1 METIPV
7 SEKLARR
14 REQVKKAVRK
24 WRKLHKSKYNAY
36 TREYLKRPEAH
47 KAHLARCKRYRDR
60 KRLERVQLEMQ
71 TSLVPSLKI
80 EEESSSRCGP
90 MVLVPCQLS

>member
-1 METIPV
+1 METIQV

-14 REQVKKAVRK
+14 REQVRRAVRK
-24 WRKLHKSKYNAY
+24 WRKLHKGKYNAY
-36 TREYLKRPEAH
+36 TRKYLKRPVAH

-71 TSLVPSLKI
+71 ASLVPPLEI
-80 EEESSSRCGP
+80 EEEPGSGSVP

>member
-1 METIPV
+1 MDTVQV

-60 KRLERVQLEMQ
+60 KRLERVQQEMQ
-71 TSLVPSLKI
+71 TSLVPALEI
-80 EEESSSRCGP
+80 EEDPGSGSGP

>member
-1 METIPV
+1 METIQV

-14 REQVKKAVRK
+14 REQVRRAVRK

-36 TREYLKRPEAH
+36 TQEYLKRPEAH

-60 KRLERVQLEMQ
+60 KRLERIEQEMQ
-71 TSLVPSLKI
+71 TILVPPLKI
-80 EEESSSRCGP
+80 EEDAGSGSVP
-90 MVLVPCQLS
+90 MVLIPCQLS

>member
-60 KRLERVQLEMQ
+60 KRSERLELEMQ
-71 TSLVPSLKI
+71 TRLIPSVKV
-80 EEESSSRCGP
+80 EQEAGSRSVP